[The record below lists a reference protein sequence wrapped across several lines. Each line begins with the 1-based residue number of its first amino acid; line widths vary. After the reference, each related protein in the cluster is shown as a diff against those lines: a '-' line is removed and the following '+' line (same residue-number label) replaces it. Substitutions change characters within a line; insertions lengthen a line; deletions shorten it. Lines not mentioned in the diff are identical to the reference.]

1 MTEEDKQPE
10 DWNPGPEDITI
21 RQVQW
26 AWLMTSLPWIIVT
39 FALIQFGW
47 IEDGTGGMMIGS
59 VILLIVI
66 IPRFFMWRR
75 TSYTISDEVLVYQR
89 GGIMSSKPYPLP
101 YTRMTSVRSR
111 PGLFGRAFGYQAVD
125 VMMDNGAVATLSYI
139 PILTDAEDRIKEKIE
154 EYGNILELEDDAAD
168 SDPDMENEPGSETDN
183 QGSDETGRSKSS

>member
-10 DWNPGPEDITI
+10 DWIPGDEDITI

-101 YTRMTSVRSR
+101 YQRMTSVRSS

-154 EYGNILELEDDAAD
+154 EYGGISELEDDAAD
-168 SDPDMENEPGSETDN
+168 SDPDMENESSSETDN
-183 QGSDETGRSKSS
+183 QGSDETGRLKSS